1 MLVICRLSVNRTEE
15 GGLVMHHKLTST
27 LNLFLLVVVFVS
39 LVFVN
44 NQLLSSVRLDLTEN
58 QVYSLSQGSKQVLQD
73 IDEPINL
80 YFFFSDKASKNMTSL
95 RNYANRVES
104 LLSEYETLANGKIKL
119 NIVDPEVFSEQEDQA
134 DQFGLTAANIG
145 AAGEAIY
152 MGLAATNAL
161 DEHKVIAFFDPQKE
175 SFLEYEISKLIYQLS
190 EPEPVNITLIT
201 DLAIK
206 GGQNPMT
213 GQVDPPWTFLTQ
225 LEQLYNVEQLGSETI
240 TVPENTDVLLLVHPK
255 EFSDELLFSIDQY
268 ALSGGKILVFLDAH
282 NESDQM
288 AMMAGPMPE
297 GNSSNIEPLLS
308 AWGVKFDNENVLLDA
323 MAGLDIRTQNGGV
336 TRHFGFVGLTTE
348 QLDREDVVTSN
359 LEVINGAS
367 FGVFSLLESAN
378 STWLPL
384 IQSTQNA
391 DLMDVT
397 TYAMTQDP
405 EELAKAYQSQNKAFV
420 LAARISGQ
428 AYSAFDKAP
437 EGTEQTDIISS
448 TDNLN
453 VVLVGDT
460 DMLAD
465 RFWVQQS
472 NFFGQTIFTPFA
484 NNGDFVTNVAE
495 NLGGSDALISIR
507 SRGTFSRSFNKVD
520 ALTVVA
526 EQKFRDQEQIL
537 QHQLEE
543 TEQQLLQLQNQQVE
557 GGALV
562 ISPEQQLAID
572 EFMQQK
578 ITIRKSLR
586 DVRHQLD
593 KDIESLGNWLKLI
606 NIALAPLVLTLLL
619 VLLRGMFRTKPRK
632 VADVSEEATVL

>member
-1 MLVICRLSVNRTEE
+1 MQ
-15 GGLVMHHKLTST
+15 HKLTSSV
-27 LNLFLLVVVFVS
+27 NLFLLVVVFFA

-44 NQLLSSVRLDLTEN
+44 NQLLSSARLDLTEN
-58 QVYSLSQGSKQVLQD
+58 QVYSLSQGSKQVLKE

-104 LLSEYETLANGKIKL
+104 LLREYETLASGKLKL
-119 NIVDPEVFSEQEDQA
+119 QVLDPQAFSEQEDQA

-145 AAGEAIY
+145 AAADAIY

-161 DEHKVIAFFDPQKE
+161 DEQKIIAFFDPQKE
-175 SFLEYEISKLIYQLS
+175 GSLEYEISKLIYQLS

-201 DLAIK
+201 DLALK

-213 GQVDPPWTFLTQ
+213 GQADPPWTFLTQ
-225 LEQLYNVEQLGSETI
+225 LEQLYKVEQLGSETI
-240 TVPENTDVLLLVHPK
+240 SVPNNTDVLLLVHPK
-255 EFSDELLFSIDQY
+255 EYSDALLFAIDQY

-288 AMMAGPMPE
+288 AMMAGPMPS
-297 GNSSNIEPLLS
+297 GNSSNLEPLLS
-308 AWGVKFDNENVLLDA
+308 AWGVQFDSYNVLLDA
-323 MAGLDIRTQNGGV
+323 MAGLDIRTQDGGV
-336 TRHFGFVGLTTE
+336 TRHFGFIGLTAE
-348 QLDREDVVTSN
+348 QLDREDVITAN

-367 FGVFSLLESAN
+367 FGVFTQREDVET
-378 STWLPL
+378 TWLPL
-384 IQSTQNA
+384 IRSTQNS
-391 DLMDVT
+391 DLMDVA

-405 EELAKAYQSQNKAFV
+405 EELAKAYQSKSKAYV
-420 LAARISGQ
+420 LAARLSGQ
-428 AYSAFDKAP
+428 ANSAFDKAP
-437 EGTEQTDIISS
+437 EGLELTEIITS

-465 RFWVQQS
+465 RFWVQLS
-472 NFFGQTIFTPFA
+472 NFFGQTISTPFA
-484 NNGDFVTNVAE
+484 NNGDFITNAVE
-495 NLGGSDALISIR
+495 NLGGSNALISIR
-507 SRGTFSRSFNKVD
+507 SRGTFSRSFSKVD
-520 ALTVVA
+520 ELTVIA
-526 EQKFRDQEQIL
+526 EQKFREQEQLL
-537 QHQLEE
+537 QQQLEE
-543 TEQQLLQLQNQQVE
+543 TEQQLLQLQNQQVD

-562 ISPEQQLAID
+562 ISAEQQLAID

-606 NIALAPLVLTLLL
+606 NIALAPLFLVLLL
-619 VLLRGMFRTKPRK
+619 VLLRGIFRTKPRK
-632 VADVSEEATVL
+632 KAAESKEAAVL

>member
-1 MLVICRLSVNRTEE
+1 MQ
-15 GGLVMHHKLTST
+15 HKLTSSV
-27 LNLFLLVVVFVS
+27 NLFLLVVVFFA

-44 NQLLSSVRLDLTEN
+44 NQLLSSARLDLTEN
-58 QVYSLSQGSKQVLQD
+58 QVYSLSEGSKQVLKE

-104 LLSEYETLANGKIKL
+104 LLSEYETFANGKLKL
-119 NIVDPEVFSEQEDQA
+119 QVIDPQAFSEQEDQA

-161 DEHKVIAFFDPQKE
+161 DEQKTIAFFDPQKE
-175 SFLEYEISKLIYQLS
+175 GFLEYEISKLIYQLS
-190 EPEPVNITLIT
+190 EPKIVNITLVT

-213 GQVDPPWTFLTQ
+213 GQVDPPWTFLSQ
-225 LEQLYNVEQLGSETI
+225 LEQLYKVEQLGSDI
-240 TVPENTDVLLLVHPK
+240 ISLPESTDVLLLVHPK
-255 EFSDELLFSIDQY
+255 EYSDALLFAIDQY
-268 ALSGGKILVFLDAH
+268 ALNGGKVLVFLDAH

-288 AMMAGPMPE
+288 AMMAGPMAG
-297 GNSSNIEPLLS
+297 GNSSNLDRLLS
-308 AWGVKFDNENVLLDA
+308 AWGVQFDSQNVLLDA
-323 MAGLDIRTQNGGV
+323 MAGLDIRTQDGGV

-348 QLDREDVVTSN
+348 QLDREDVLTSN

-367 FGVFSLLESAN
+367 FGVFTQSEGSET
-378 STWLPL
+378 SWLPL
-384 IQSTQNA
+384 VQSTQNS
-391 DLMDVT
+391 DVIDVT

-405 EELAKAYQSQNKAFV
+405 DALSKAYQSDNQAYV
-420 LAARISGQ
+420 LAARLSGK
-428 AYSAFDKAP
+428 ASSAFDELP
-437 EGTEQTDIISS
+437 EGVEVTDIIPS
-448 TDNLN
+448 TTKLN
-453 VVLVGDT
+453 VILVGDS

-472 NFFGQTIFTPFA
+472 NFFGQTIYTPFA
-484 NNGDFVTNVAE
+484 NNGDFITNAVE
-495 NLGGSDALISIR
+495 NLAGSDALISIR
-507 SRGTFSRSFNKVD
+507 SRGTFTRSFTKVD
-520 ALTVVA
+520 ELTVIA
-526 EQKFRDQEQIL
+526 EQKFRDQEQVL
-537 QHQLEE
+537 QQQLEE
-543 TEQQLLQLQNQQVE
+543 TEQQLLQLQSQQGE

-562 ISPEQQLAID
+562 VTPEQQFAID
-572 EFMQQK
+572 EFMQKK

-606 NIALAPLVLTLLL
+606 NIALAPLLLILFL
-619 VLLRGMFRTKPRK
+619 VLLRAIFRTKPRTTTAK
-632 VADVSEEATVL
+632 SKEAAVL

>member
-1 MLVICRLSVNRTEE
+1 MQ
-15 GGLVMHHKLTST
+15 HKLTSSV
-27 LNLFLLVVVFVS
+27 NLFLLAVVFFA

-44 NQLLSSVRLDLTEN
+44 NQLLSSARLDLTEN
-58 QVYSLSQGSKQVLQD
+58 QVYSLSQGSKQVLKE

-104 LLSEYETLANGKIKL
+104 LLREYETLASGKLKL
-119 NIVDPEVFSEQEDQA
+119 QVLDPQAFSEQEDQA

-161 DEHKVIAFFDPQKE
+161 DEQKIIAFFDPQKE

-225 LEQLYNVEQLGSETI
+225 LEQLYKVEQLGSETI
-240 TVPENTDVLLLVHPK
+240 SVPDNTDVLLLVHPK
-255 EFSDELLFSIDQY
+255 EYSDALLFAIDQY
-268 ALSGGKILVFLDAH
+268 ALSGGKILAFLDAH

-288 AMMAGPMPE
+288 AMMAGPMPS
-297 GNSSNIEPLLS
+297 GNSSNLEPLLS
-308 AWGVKFDNENVLLDA
+308 AWGVQFDSNNVLLDA
-323 MAGLDIRTQNGGV
+323 MAGLDIRTQDGGV

-348 QLDREDVVTSN
+348 QLDREDVITAN

-367 FGVFSLLESAN
+367 FGVFSQREGVET
-378 STWLPL
+378 TWLPL
-384 IQSTQNA
+384 IRSTQNS
-391 DLMDVT
+391 DLMDVA
-397 TYAMTQDP
+397 TYAITQDP
-405 EELAKAYQSQNKAFV
+405 EELAKAYQNKNKAYV
-420 LAARISGQ
+420 LATRLSGQ
-428 AYSAFDKAP
+428 ANSAFNKAP
-437 EGTEQTDIISS
+437 DGVEQTEIITS

-465 RFWVQQS
+465 RFWVQLS

-484 NNGDFVTNVAE
+484 NNGDFITNAVE
-495 NLGGSDALISIR
+495 NLGGSNALISIR
-507 SRGTFSRSFNKVD
+507 SRGTFSRSFSKVD
-520 ALTVVA
+520 ELTVIA
-526 EQKFRDQEQIL
+526 EQKFREQEQIL
-537 QHQLEE
+537 QQQLEE
-543 TEQQLLQLQNQQVE
+543 TEQQLLQLQNQQVD

-562 ISPEQQLAID
+562 ISPQQQLAID

-606 NIALAPLVLTLLL
+606 NIALAPLFLVLLL
-619 VLLRGMFRTKPRK
+619 VLLRGIFRTKPRLIAAESK
-632 VADVSEEATVL
+632 EAAVL